1 MKTKLTPEIREK
13 VILRD
18 AHICRYCFA
27 GWNLE
32 IHHRQGRGGG
42 DPNRLSNLL
51 TLCRP
56 CHQRCTENPEM
67 AYALGLSVKRIG
79 LDQPDEI
86 PFQDVYGQRWGLTDE
101 GDLFRLPIGGR
112 AA

>member
-32 IHHRQGRGGG
+32 VHHRQGRGG
-42 DPNRLSNLL
+42 DNPNRLSNLIS
-51 TLCRP
+51 LCSA
-56 CHQRCTENPEM
+56 CHKWCTEHPEM
-67 AYALGLSVKRIG
+67 AYKLGLSVKRIG

-86 PFQDVYGQRWGLTDE
+86 PFRDSAGGVWALTDE
-101 GDLFRLPIGGR
+101 GDLIRQPIGGR